1 MDNLFQKLVNIN
13 TDILWIV
20 LLTTFFTIELIINR
34 STSGKERGQHFLH
47 GIPLL
52 AGYTLVNFGL
62 AFIVVLCIQW
72 INLNHIGIF
81 NQIKIPYFLKVI
93 VGVFCIDF
101 LSYWFHRLYHTLPI
115 LWRLHRVH
123 HSDTNMDSTTFFRF
137 HPFDWFLDNTF
148 VITAAFIFGLDLNII
163 VLNFILYL
171 PLLLL
176 HHSNFIF
183 PNWVDNTF
191 GKIFV
196 VPNFHKV
203 HHHQQQ
209 EFTDSNYGNIFILW
223 DKIFGTY
230 KYLPVKEIKY
240 GLEEF
245 DEPNRQKFWFLL
257 KSPFINIKPISRE
270 VKKPFVNN

>member
-20 LLTTFFTIELIINR
+20 LLTIFFTIELIINR
-34 STSGKERGQHFLH
+34 STSGKERGQHLLH
-47 GIPLL
+47 GIPLV
-52 AGYTLVNFGL
+52 AGYALVNFGL
-62 AFIVVLCIQW
+62 AFVVVLCIQW
-72 INLNHIGIF
+72 ININHIGIF
-81 NQIKIPYFLKVI
+81 NQITIPYYLKVI
-93 VGVFCIDF
+93 VGVFCIDI

-137 HPFDWFLDNTF
+137 HPFDWFLDNTS
-148 VITAAFIFGLDLNII
+148 VIAAVFIFGLDLNII
-163 VLNFILYL
+163 VFDFILYL

-209 EFTDSNYGNIFILW
+209 QFTDSNYGNIFILW
-223 DKIFGTY
+223 DKLFGTY
-230 KYLPVKEIKY
+230 KYLPVNEIKY

-245 DEPNRQKFWFLL
+245 DQPNRQKFWFLL
-257 KSPFINIKPISRE
+257 KSPFIKIKPINRD
-270 VKKPFVNN
+270 VK

>member
-52 AGYTLVNFGL
+52 AGYTLINFGL

-81 NQIKIPYFLKVI
+81 NQIKIPYFLKII

-223 DKIFGTY
+223 DKLFGTY

-257 KSPFINIKPISRE
+257 KSPFINIKPISR
-270 VKKPFVNN
+270 VVNKPFVNN